1 MTLLNE
7 DEIYEIQN
15 EVTCELWH
23 TEFLG
28 EVDDLTKAIAKA
40 QAELTAREN
49 NNEWIEWFELHM
61 WEQPWLDKTYCIDK
75 DDWQQ
80 LRKQIERRRI

>member
-1 MTLLNE
+1 MNKEGLLLNE

-28 EVDDLTKAIAKA
+28 EVADLTKAIAKA
-40 QAELTAREN
+40 QAKK
-49 NNEWIEWFELHM
+49 I
-61 WEQPWLDKTYCIDK
+61 LDRAFSFGDTNTL
-75 DDWQQ
+75 QQ
-80 LRKQIERRRI
+80 LRQDILE